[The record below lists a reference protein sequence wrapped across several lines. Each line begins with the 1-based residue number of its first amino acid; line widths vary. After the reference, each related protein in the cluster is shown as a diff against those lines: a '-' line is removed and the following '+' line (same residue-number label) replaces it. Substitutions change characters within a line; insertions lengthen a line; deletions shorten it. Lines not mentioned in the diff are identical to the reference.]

1 MSSSSRPA
9 TASDTSPSGEP
20 ILLQNRAME
29 NLRFIRATMERATG
43 YTMVSG
49 TGQILVGLTALIAAW
64 SAAAQSST
72 ETWIFV
78 WLAEAALSLLISS
91 VMMLKKARA
100 AKLPLLTETG
110 RKFLLSF
117 TPAMM
122 AGAFLTAVL
131 YRHQLQSLIPG
142 TWLLLYGTGVIASGT
157 YSVRIVP
164 VMGFCF
170 MLLGVLAMSGPVAWG
185 NTLMAA
191 GFGGLH
197 MTFGVL
203 IARKYGG

>member
-1 MSSSSRPA
+1 M
-9 TASDTSPSGEP
+9 TEEP
-20 ILLQNRAME
+20 ILLQDRAME
-29 NLRFIRATMERATG
+29 NLKFIRNTMERATA

-49 TGQILVGLTALIAAW
+49 TGQILVGMTALIAAW
-64 SAAAQSST
+64 AATAQT
-72 ETWIFV
+72 RIDTWIFV
-78 WLAEAALSLLISS
+78 WLAEAVLSLLISS
-91 VMMLKKARA
+91 FMMMKKAQV
-100 AKLPLLTETG
+100 AKLPLFNETG

-122 AGAFLTAVL
+122 AGALLTAVF
-131 YRHQLQSLIPG
+131 YQHQLLHLIPG
-142 TWLLLYGTGVIASGT
+142 AWLLLYGTGVIASGT

-170 MLLGVLAMSGPVAWG
+170 MLLGVLALTGPVGWG
-185 NTLMAA
+185 NALMAA

-197 MTFGVL
+197 IAFGVL

>member
-1 MSSSSRPA
+1 
-9 TASDTSPSGEP
+9 
-20 ILLQNRAME
+20 ME
-29 NLRFIRATMERATG
+29 NLRFIRATMERATS

-49 TGQILVGLTALIAAW
+49 TGQILVGLTALVAAW
-64 SAAAQSST
+64 AAAAQASV

-78 WLAEAALSLLISS
+78 WLAEAVVSLVISS
-91 VMMLKKARA
+91 FMMMKKAKS

-117 TPAMM
+117 TPPMM
-122 AGAFLTAVL
+122 AGAMLTAVL
-131 YRHQLQSLIPG
+131 YQHQLMPLIPG
-142 TWLLLYGTGVIASGT
+142 IWLLLYGTGVIASGT
-157 YSVRIVP
+157 YSARIVP

-170 MLLGVLAMSGPVAWG
+170 MLLGVLAMTGPQVWG
-185 NTLMAA
+185 NALMAA

-197 MTFGVL
+197 IAFGVL

>member
-1 MSSSSRPA
+1 V
-9 TASDTSPSGEP
+9 TEEP
-20 ILLQNRAME
+20 ILLQDRAME
-29 NLRFIRATMERATG
+29 NLRFIRSTMERATT

-49 TGQILVGLTALIAAW
+49 TGQILVGLTALLAAW
-64 SAAAQSST
+64 SAAAQASI

-78 WLAEAALSLLISS
+78 WLAEATLSLLISS
-91 VMMLKKARA
+91 FMMMKKAQA
-100 AKLPLLTETG
+100 AKLPLINETG

-117 TPAMM
+117 APAMM
-122 AGAFLTAVL
+122 AGAMLTAVF
-131 YRHQLQSLIPG
+131 YQHQLLNLIPG

-170 MLLGVLAMSGPVAWG
+170 MLLGVMAMTGPAVWG
-185 NTLMAA
+185 NNLMAA

-197 MTFGVL
+197 IAFGVL

>member
-1 MSSSSRPA
+1 M
-9 TASDTSPSGEP
+9 TEEP
-20 ILLQNRAME
+20 ILLQDRAME
-29 NLRFIRATMERATG
+29 NLKFIRNTMERATA

-49 TGQILVGLTALIAAW
+49 TGQILVGITALIAAW
-64 SAAAQSST
+64 AATAQT
-72 ETWIFV
+72 QIDTWIFV
-78 WLAEAALSLLISS
+78 WLAEAVLSLLISS
-91 VMMLKKARA
+91 FMMMKKAQS
-100 AKLPLLTETG
+100 AKLPLFNETG

-122 AGAFLTAVL
+122 AGALLTAIF
-131 YRHQLQSLIPG
+131 YQHQLLQLIPG

-157 YSVRIVP
+157 YSVKIVP

-170 MLLGVLAMSGPVAWG
+170 MLLGVLAMTGPVHWG
-185 NTLMAA
+185 NSLMAA

-197 MTFGVL
+197 IAFGIL